1 MLSARTFLAKTED
14 VKIKGKTSIVEHPVC
29 LKARDGK
36 EGSRVGSGNLDVDAF
51 LFLNSKY
58 LLNTV

>member
-1 MLSARTFLAKTED
+1 M
-14 VKIKGKTSIVEHPVC
+14 KIKGKTSIVEHPVC

-58 LLNTV
+58 LLNTDKGKK